1 MPLIRIPFTNRRLN
15 ASEAQDENERPGM
28 PASNDS
34 HSGFERVEIM
44 GSKAS
49 SALSIRSSKSR
60 DNGDYKMSVVND
72 SGVYL
77 PPSPTEE
84 KGLWPRQ
91 SVSASRSSID
101 TRSSLGD
108 IEHFIIS
115 RESFDSYRRS
125 FDISAKSPVHVHE
138 VTRRSLDST
147 RFPARVPRS
156 SVRGRSFDREP
167 PTPEEGFEEVGLNDE
182 QQKQQTQQ
190 QQEPK
195 KKGFFARFSDP
206 QESHNPHTH
215 SQGMGMSRFI
225 PGRKRAQSGQGS
237 ELAPMER
244 PKSSQ
249 SIEVQ
254 E

>member
-1 MPLIRIPFTNRRLN
+1 MPMIRIPFTNRRPNL
-15 ASEAQDENERPGM
+15 SEVQDENERPGM
-28 PASNDS
+28 PAPKDS

-49 SALSIRSSKSR
+49 SALSIRPSKSR
-60 DNGDYKMSVVND
+60 DNGDYKMS
-72 SGVYL
+72 
-77 PPSPTEE
+77 EE

-91 SVSASRSSID
+91 SVSTSRSSID

-138 VTRRSLDST
+138 ITRHSLDST

-156 SVRGRSFDREP
+156 SVRGWSFDREP

-206 QESHNPHTH
+206 QESHNSHAH

-237 ELAPMER
+237 ELTPMER
-244 PKSSQ
+244 PRSSQ
-249 SIEVQ
+249 SIGAQ

>member
-1 MPLIRIPFTNRRLN
+1 MPVIRIPFTNRRLN
-15 ASEAQDENERPGM
+15 VSEAQDEAERPGM
-28 PASNDS
+28 PASKDS

-77 PPSPTEE
+77 PVRDPNLS
-84 KGLWPRQ
+84 LSASD

-138 VTRRSLDST
+138 ATRHSLEST
-147 RFPARVPRS
+147 RFPARVPIS
-156 SVRGRSFDREP
+156 SVRSRSFDKEP

-182 QQKQQTQQ
+182 QQKQQ
-190 QQEPK
+190 EPK
-195 KKGFFARFSDP
+195 KKGFFARFSDQ
-206 QESHNPHTH
+206 QESHNSHAH

-225 PGRKRAQSGQGS
+225 PGRKRAHSGQGS
-237 ELAPMER
+237 ELTPMEK

-249 SIEVQ
+249 AVEAQ

>member
-1 MPLIRIPFTNRRLN
+1 MPIIRIPFTNRRLN

-60 DNGDYKMSVVND
+60 DNGDYKMS
-72 SGVYL
+72 
-77 PPSPTEE
+77 EE

-125 FDISAKSPVHVHE
+125 FDISAKAPVQVHE

-156 SVRGRSFDREP
+156 SVRDRSFDREP

-182 QQKQQTQQ
+182 QQKQQAQQ

-195 KKGFFARFSDP
+195 KKSFFARFSDP
-206 QESHNPHTH
+206 QESHNSQTH

-237 ELAPMER
+237 ELTPMEK

-249 SIEVQ
+249 SIEAQ

>member
-1 MPLIRIPFTNRRLN
+1 MPMIRIPFTNRRLN
-15 ASEAQDENERPGM
+15 ATEVQNENERPGM
-28 PASNDS
+28 PASKDC

-49 SALSIRSSKSR
+49 AALSIRSSKSQ
-60 DNGDYKMSVVND
+60 DNGDYKM
-72 SGVYL
+72 
-77 PPSPTEE
+77 
-84 KGLWPRQ
+84 

-138 VTRRSLDST
+138 VTRHSLDST

-206 QESHNPHTH
+206 QESHNSHPH

-237 ELAPMER
+237 ELTPMER

-249 SIEVQ
+249 SIEAQ